1 MRMSL
6 LRIGILA
13 GLLAPGLRGDAPAPT
28 TQEAKTSAS
37 SATPEATHL
46 PELIQALKSHLGLD
60 AAEFENRASRALI
73 DHFGAQRMDGAGSS
87 GAARSQ
93 GQDATAAPVAR
104 RERLEG
110 GVLYLKVGQVSDG
123 LPAALKAALTDAAW
137 VTNAS
142 GLVVDLRFAS
152 GDSLPAA
159 GRSAALF
166 SERTEAVLRWDAASV
181 SGSGA
186 ERLWSLPLA
195 VLVNGRT
202 GGAAEALAA
211 VLRQETGSALVGQ
224 ATAGTHGVYREVPL
238 ADGSR
243 LRIPSGR
250 LRLGDGST
258 LAAGPIA
265 PDIRVP
271 VTEAAERAFVENP
284 VATVK
289 AAGPNGSASGRSATR
304 RKVTEA
310 DLVRAQR
317 GEPTDPEGPGT
328 RQAPSPT
335 TGDLPAETPPGAKS
349 PATLRLADPVLARAA
364 DLVRGLAAFRKSNP

>member
-1 MRMSL
+1 MGMRMSL

-28 TQEAKTSAS
+28 AQAAKTSAP
-37 SATPEATHL
+37 SATAEATRL
-46 PELIQALKSHLGLD
+46 PELIQVLRTHLGLE
-60 AAEFENRASRALI
+60 AAEFETRASRALI
-73 DHFGAQRMDGAGSS
+73 DHFGAQRMDGAGAS
-87 GAARSQ
+87 GTERSQ

-137 VTNAS
+137 ITNAS
-142 GLVVDLRFAS
+142 GLVVDLRFTS

-166 SERTEAVLRWDAASV
+166 SERTEAVLRWDATSV
-181 SGSGA
+181 SGSGT
-186 ERLWSLPLA
+186 ERVWTLPLA

-211 VLRQETGSALVGQ
+211 VLRQETGGALVGQ

-250 LRLGDGST
+250 LRLGDGSV

-271 VTEAAERAFVENP
+271 VAEAAERAFVENP

-289 AAGPNGSASGRSATR
+289 PAGPNGSASGRSATR

-317 GEPTDPEGPGT
+317 IE
-328 RQAPSPT
+328 
-335 TGDLPAETPPGAKS
+335 PAETEGRSPSPAAGDPTSETTPGARS
-349 PATLRLADPVLARAA
+349 PATLRLADPVLGRAA